1 MTTPLLTAHQISAAF
16 DGRSVLHGIHLQL
29 MPGEIV
35 SLIGPNGAGKTT
47 LLRVLLG
54 LQRSESGSVT
64 RAPQLRIGYVPQRL
78 PLDSLLPMTA
88 GRFLALWGQDDT
100 AIDKA
105 GARPLLGRPL
115 QKLSGGELQ
124 CVLLARALS
133 NQPQLLVLD
142 EPAQALDLAGQ
153 RALYDTIGRV
163 RDETGC
169 GVLLVSH
176 DLNIVMRKTD
186 RVICLHGHI
195 CCQGK
200 PDDVSRDPAYTA
212 LFGPAADAFAV
223 YHHHH
228 DHDHT
233 HD

>member
-1 MTTPLLTAHQISAAF
+1 M
-16 DGRSVLHGIHLQL
+16 
-29 MPGEIV
+29 
-35 SLIGPNGAGKTT
+35 
-47 LLRVLLG
+47 
-54 LQRSESGSVT
+54 T

-105 GARPLLGRPL
+105 GARPLLSRPL

-124 CVLLARALS
+124 RVLLARALS

>member
-1 MTTPLLTAHQISAAF
+1 MTTPLLTAHQIAAAF

-54 LQRSESGSVT
+54 LQRPESGSVT

-124 CVLLARALS
+124 RVLLARALS